1 MQAMFIKEMRQFLR
15 GVPSKIGAGLA
26 VLSWV
31 MVGFAWKVKAPTLD
45 ALRTMGAEDVPGYI
59 AVFLFQLGIF
69 AAAFFGLLFI
79 LGSSA
84 GRWRLELGDPAFSP
98 GITTCTPAWKLALGK
113 FLALMCQMFAV
124 LLLAGILPSLVFKYV
139 PAVRVIN
146 EFVTETANANPKLAS
161 FNSFRTLEYSWAVV
175 CATLSWGTLTLALC
189 SLKPRSRGKFDLGS
203 IAAMLV
209 LLPQTFVLIGGVSF
223 DKFGMLIAIRTM
235 VSVVG
240 GFTLICSGVSAP
252 SSNRLFLF
260 KTWMFVSVLGIS
272 PLLYKL
278 QGVFTMKMYASE
290 LVVTGIFFLFSSLFE
305 RVTQSRR
312 VLTALNNPV
321 WAAVSFPFTTGALNS
336 FALAAI
342 FIALG
347 WSFSPEMGNVNL
359 MMIGIF
365 AVVAAFANFIGLVN
379 ERKAFKISRLLIF
392 FLAMLGVAIAAGV
405 MAQHDIS
412 IDMEKYGDVVCV
424 ILLLAALGLCA
435 PLIKYY
441 NYRKKHL

>member
-15 GVPSKIGAGLA
+15 GIPLKLCAGLT

-31 MVGFAWKVKAPTLD
+31 MIGFAWKVKAPELE
-45 ALRTMGAEDVPGYI
+45 ALRNMRIEDAPGYV
-59 AVFLFQLGIF
+59 AVYLFQLGIL
-69 AAAFFGLLFI
+69 AAAFFGLLFV

-113 FLALMCQMFAV
+113 WLALMCQMFAV
-124 LLLAGILPSLVFKYV
+124 LLVAGILPSQIFQYV
-139 PAVRVIN
+139 PAVKVIN
-146 EFVTETANANPKLAS
+146 EFVKEAAQSSQLS
-161 FNSFRTLEYSWAVV
+161 SLEVFRTLEYNWAVV

-209 LLPQTFVLIGGVSF
+209 LLPQTLVLVCGVTL
-223 DKFGMLIAIRTM
+223 DKFGMFIVIRTM
-235 VSVVG
+235 VSVIA

-252 SSNRLFLF
+252 ASNRLFLF
-260 KTWMFVSVLGIS
+260 KVWMFVSVVGIS
-272 PLLYKL
+272 PLLYKWQEL
-278 QGVFTMKMYASE
+278 FSVELYASE
-290 LVVTGIFFLFSSLFE
+290 LVAAGIFFLFSSLFE

-312 VLTALNNPV
+312 VLSALSNPV
-321 WAAVSFPFTTGALNS
+321 WAALSFPFTTGALNS
-336 FALAAI
+336 FVLSGIFFALAWGI
-342 FIALG
+342 SPDLG
-347 WSFSPEMGNVNL
+347 KVNL
-359 MMIGIF
+359 ATVGIF
-365 AVVAAFANFIGLVN
+365 AVMAAFANFIGLVN

-392 FLAMLGVAIAAGV
+392 VLASFGAVIAFGA

-412 IDMEKYGDVVCV
+412 IDMEKYGDVCCIV
-424 ILLLAALGLCA
+424 LLLLTLALCA

-441 NYRKKHL
+441 NYRKKRL